1 MIGVLAVVVLVG
13 IIFVILDWDSFYQ
26 VLIQADWRLILP
38 AVIFSLI
45 SYVCVG
51 ISFAMVS
58 RLVGIDMSWRDL
70 SEIGFVTV
78 VLNHILTTAGVAGL
92 SIRYLLMEQHGVK
105 VREMLSASL
114 LHFYLTS
121 LVIAAL
127 LPVSFIYLITQVP
140 LPKGVAVM
148 LAIFSVIIILG
159 SLLGALLLFVNSI
172 RTPVLKFV
180 GKIVDKFTR
189 WDMRKGFDQFNDT
202 MEHGALVSRKQPLSI
217 PAIILVVSI
226 EWAAAIVT
234 MGFCFDALGSV
245 PSVGVLITGFVIGLV
260 AGVISMVPGG
270 FGVQEASMAG
280 MYALMGINF
289 QQALLAAVLFR
300 GAYYLIPYLLS
311 LIFYGRLMR
320 LSPRPE
326 TTAVHD

>member
-1 MIGVLAVVVLVG
+1 MIGILGVVVLVG
-13 IIFVILDWDSFYQ
+13 IIFVALDWDSFYQ

-38 AVIFSLI
+38 ALIFSLI
-45 SYVCVG
+45 SYACVG

-121 LVIAAL
+121 LVIAGL
-127 LPVSFIYLITQVP
+127 LPVSFIYLITQVA
-140 LPKGVAVM
+140 LPKGVAIM
-148 LAIFSVIIILG
+148 LAIFSVIIIIG
-159 SLLGALLLFVNSI
+159 SLLGAMLLFVNSI

-202 MEHGALVSRKQPLSI
+202 MEHGAVVSRKKPLSV

-270 FGVQEASMAG
+270 FGIQEASMAG
-280 MYALMGINF
+280 MYAFLGINF
-289 QQALLAAVLFR
+289 QQALLVAVLFR

-320 LSPRPE
+320 LSRRLE
-326 TTAVHD
+326 TTVIRD